1 MSSTR
6 RIHLIFRI
14 IQHPDS
20 SAKSYNHRIASA
32 SVMLLT
38 DLHGLHDSD
47 IRQDRN
53 FSHIQLRTMGEETTK
68 PSGRKRGRPRTVT
81 DDQEV
86 PERRRKQLRLAQQ
99 AYRKRKETTIGNL
112 QNRVHELETGIENIS
127 HSFLSFSSL
136 LIEEELLSQYPH
148 IASALQNITQ
158 QCVSLAKAGS
168 DDPTEGA
175 LPVVRAAKESEIT
188 NNNTAPTSVLD
199 GAYSEASTDAED
211 IIRSAA
217 TSWPGPP
224 TPPYQGYSILPF
236 DLVISSPTVQFPHV
250 NPPLSKSSTL
260 DPHSSNITPPRQWS
274 IAQRIVRTCSELGY
288 RLLIDNPNSSIVQH
302 IFGSTLSLQQRNNLI
317 SAFYAVMQ
325 EDTGVLT
332 DPKANVLQPLLSNMN
347 TGSNEQLQVSSRT
360 WQIALEAASGEWM
373 DAIGVQRY
381 LRDKR
386 AIFEN
391 FPDSPGRY
399 GYSVSPSLDIIAFI
413 KSLSKEAICVGN
425 GPAFRRQS
433 VEKALRLATISGPW
447 DFDNLCNL

>member
-1 MSSTR
+1 
-6 RIHLIFRI
+6 
-14 IQHPDS
+14 
-20 SAKSYNHRIASA
+20 
-32 SVMLLT
+32 
-38 DLHGLHDSD
+38 
-47 IRQDRN
+47 
-53 FSHIQLRTMGEETTK
+53 MGEETAK

-136 LIEEELLSQYPH
+136 LIEEQLLSQYPH
-148 IASALQNITQ
+148 IASALQIITQ

-168 DDPTEGA
+168 EDPSEGA
-175 LPVVRAAKESEIT
+175 LPVVRATKESQTT
-188 NNNTAPTSVLD
+188 NNNIPPTRVLD
-199 GAYSEASTDAED
+199 GAHSEGSTDAED
-211 IIRSAA
+211 IIRPAA
-217 TSWPGPP
+217 TGWPGPP
-224 TPPYQGYSILPF
+224 TPPYQGQSISPF
-236 DLVISSPTVQFPHV
+236 DLVMSSSTVQFPHTT
-250 NPPLSKSSTL
+250 PPLSNYSTL
-260 DPHSSNITPPRQWS
+260 DPQSSNIMPARQWN

-288 RLLIDNPNSSIVQH
+288 RLLIDKPNSSLVQH
-302 IFGSTLSLQQRNNLI
+302 IFGSALSLQQRNRLI
-317 SAFYAVMQ
+317 SALYAVMQ

-332 DPKANVLQPLLSNMN
+332 DPKADVLHTLLSGHNMN
-347 TGSNEQLQVSSRT
+347 PCSDEQLQISSRT
-360 WQIALEAASGEWM
+360 WQIALESTSGEWM

-391 FPDSPGRY
+391 FTDSLGPH
-399 GYSVSPSLDIIAFI
+399 GYSVSPSLDITAFI

-433 VEKALRLATISGPW
+433 VDKALRLATISGPW
-447 DFDNLCNL
+447 DLDNFCNL